1 MRYSL
6 HPVGAGAFLS
16 VVMQLQ
22 NVGKEQYLKLFAGA
36 NAVIRLQKQVQEKH
50 LLFSSPDLLFGFG

>member
-1 MRYSL
+1 M
-6 HPVGAGAFLS
+6 
-16 VVMQLQ
+16 
-22 NVGKEQYLKLFAGA
+22 FAGA